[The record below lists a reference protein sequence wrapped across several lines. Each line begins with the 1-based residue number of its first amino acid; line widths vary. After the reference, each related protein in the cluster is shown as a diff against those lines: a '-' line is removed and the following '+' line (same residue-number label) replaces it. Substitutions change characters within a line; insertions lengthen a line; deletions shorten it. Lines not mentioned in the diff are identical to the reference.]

1 VAAVALKLIVGL
13 GNPGVQYLRTRH
25 NAGWWFVDALLAQQQ
40 AAWRHEPQQQADLAR
55 VRIEEL
61 ELWLAKPMTFMN
73 RSGAAVSAIA
83 RFYRLTPQEILV
95 VHDDIDL
102 PPGTARFKHGGGHG
116 GHNGV
121 RDVMAHIGG
130 EFWRARLG
138 VGHPGARDL
147 VLDAVLDR
155 PTAGEQALIDQAIQR
170 TLQALPELLRGNA
183 QRAMNRLHSEGDEF
197 AD

>member
-25 NAGWWFVDALLAQQQ
+25 NAGWWLVDALLTQQQ
-40 AAWRHEPQQQADLAR
+40 ASWRHEPQQQADLAR

-83 RFYRLTPQEILV
+83 RFYRITPQEILV

-102 PPGTARFKHGGGHG
+102 PPGTARFKQGGGHG

-155 PTAGEQALIDQAIQR
+155 PTALEQALIDQAIQR

-183 QRAMNRLHSEGDEF
+183 QRAMNRLHSDGGES